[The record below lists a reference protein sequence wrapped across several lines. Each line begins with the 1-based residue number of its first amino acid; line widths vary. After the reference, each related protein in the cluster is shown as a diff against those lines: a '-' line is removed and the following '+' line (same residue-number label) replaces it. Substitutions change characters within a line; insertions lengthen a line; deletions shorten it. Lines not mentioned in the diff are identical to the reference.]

1 MTRDPRS
8 IVAGFLAA
16 ESARDYALARTF
28 LADQGFYYASPISVF
43 RSADDYIQY
52 LSFASGIVQERLVRK
67 VFVDGGDVCH
77 FITYR
82 IQISEKQSVEVA
94 HWARVREGRIERIEM
109 LFDASNY
116 RQLFEAPCPD

>member
-1 MTRDPRS
+1 MTLDPRS
-8 IVAGFLAA
+8 IVAGFLTA
-16 ESARDYALARTF
+16 ESARDYDLARTF
-28 LADQGFYYASPISVF
+28 LADRGFCYTSPISLF

-52 LSFASGIVQERLVRK
+52 LSLASGIIQERLVRK